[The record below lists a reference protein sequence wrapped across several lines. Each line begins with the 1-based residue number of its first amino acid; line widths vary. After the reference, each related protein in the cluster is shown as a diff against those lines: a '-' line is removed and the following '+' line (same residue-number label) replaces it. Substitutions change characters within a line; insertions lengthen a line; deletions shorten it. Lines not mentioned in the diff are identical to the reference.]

1 MTQDKNNENERP
13 NPEVKPADTRR
24 HFSAE
29 EKLRILEEVD
39 ACERGETGAVL
50 RRYGIYSSYLS
61 RWRRARDRGELAG
74 LGAKQRGPQRT
85 VPRELVKEHATL
97 QRENER
103 LQVRLERA
111 EMIIEV
117 QKKLCALLGVEPV
130 ESQAIKQQCSMR

>member
-1 MTQDKNNENERP
+1 MAQDKNKGNERP

-39 ACERGETGAVL
+39 ACERGETGSVL
-50 RRYGIYSSYLS
+50 RRYGMYSSYLS
-61 RWRRARDRGELAG
+61 RWRQARDRGELDG
-74 LGAKQRGPQRT
+74 LSTKKRGPKRM
-85 VPRELVKEHATL
+85 VPREHATL

-103 LQVRLERA
+103 LQARLERA

-117 QKKLCALLGVEPV
+117 QKKLCELLGVETS
-130 ESQAIKQQCSMR
+130 ELKDIEQE

>member
-1 MTQDKNNENERP
+1 MSEDKKTGNERP

-24 HFSAE
+24 HFSAA

-50 RRYGIYSSYLS
+50 RQYGIYSSYLS
-61 RWRRARDRGELAG
+61 RWRGARDRGELDG
-74 LGAKQRGPQRT
+74 LGEKKRGPKRT
-85 VPRELVKEHATL
+85 EHRALAKEHATL

-103 LQVRLERA
+103 LQARLERA

-117 QKKLCALLGVEPV
+117 QKKLCELLGVETV
-130 ESQAIKQQCSMR
+130 EMKDIEQE